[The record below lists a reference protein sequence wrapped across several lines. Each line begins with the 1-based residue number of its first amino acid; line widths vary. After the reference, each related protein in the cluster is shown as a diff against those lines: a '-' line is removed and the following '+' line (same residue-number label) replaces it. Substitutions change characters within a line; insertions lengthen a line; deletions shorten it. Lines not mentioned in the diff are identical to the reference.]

1 MLSDLNVE
9 VVGDV
14 GTDIVLTVEAEAD
27 ENGDMAVDGSWVL
40 SGLLGTCGEL
50 GCGEVSKGTSV
61 ETEVLKVLAMV

>member
-9 VVGDV
+9 VVRDV
-14 GTDIVLTVEAEAD
+14 GTDVLSVEAEAD
-27 ENGDMAVDGSWVL
+27 ENGIVAVDGSQVL

-61 ETEVLKVLAMV
+61 ETEVLEVLAMV